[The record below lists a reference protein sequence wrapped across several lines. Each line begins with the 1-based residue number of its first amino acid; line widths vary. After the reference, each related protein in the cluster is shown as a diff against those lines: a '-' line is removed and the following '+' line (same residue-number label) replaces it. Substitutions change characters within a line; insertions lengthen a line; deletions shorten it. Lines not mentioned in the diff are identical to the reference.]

1 MGYTQAYNAY
11 KETNVKTASQGRLV
25 VLLYEEAVR
34 QLTLASSLFSEDSN
48 LPVQNIERFGKSIL
62 KSQEIITELQVSLDM
77 EKGGEIARNLM
88 SLYVYFNK
96 ELLNASISHDKKK
109 LLFIKDMLSQLHSSW
124 VTAASSQ
131 ANTQVQSESRPALN
145 IQG

>member
-77 EKGGEIARNLM
+77 EKGGEIAKNLM
-88 SLYVYFNK
+88 ALYIFFNRQLTDANIK
-96 ELLNASISHDKKK
+96 KDKAIVESILKMMSELCE
-109 LLFIKDMLSQLHSSW
+109 SW
-124 VTAASSQ
+124 RQAAASS
-131 ANTQVQSESRPALN
+131 ATTQTTKVQQALN
-145 IQG
+145 IEG

>member
-34 QLTLASSLFSEDSN
+34 QLPLASSLFSEDSN

-77 EKGGEIARNLM
+77 EKGGEIAKNLM
-88 SLYVYFNK
+88 ALYIFFNRQLTDANIK
-96 ELLNASISHDKKK
+96 KDKAIVESILKMMSELCE
-109 LLFIKDMLSQLHSSW
+109 SW
-124 VTAASSQ
+124 RQAAASS
-131 ANTQVQSESRPALN
+131 ATTQTTKVQQALN
-145 IQG
+145 IEG

>member
-62 KSQEIITELQVSLDM
+62 KSQEIITELQVSLDI
-77 EKGGEIARNLM
+77 EKGGEIAKNLM
-88 SLYVYFNK
+88 ALYIFFNRQLTDANIK
-96 ELLNASISHDKKK
+96 KDKAIVESILKMMSELCE
-109 LLFIKDMLSQLHSSW
+109 SW
-124 VTAASSQ
+124 RQAAASS
-131 ANTQVQSESRPALN
+131 ATTQTTKVQQALN
-145 IQG
+145 IEG

>member
-34 QLTLASSLFSEDSN
+34 QLTLASSLFSEDSK

-77 EKGGEIARNLM
+77 EKGGEIAKNLM
-88 SLYVYFNK
+88 ALYIFFNRQLTDANIK
-96 ELLNASISHDKKK
+96 KDKAIVDSILKMMSELCE
-109 LLFIKDMLSQLHSSW
+109 SW
-124 VTAASSQ
+124 RQAAASSATMQ
-131 ANTQVQSESRPALN
+131 TAKVQQALN
-145 IQG
+145 IEG

>member
-77 EKGGEIARNLM
+77 EKGGEIAKNLM
-88 SLYVYFNK
+88 ALYIFFNRQLTDANIK
-96 ELLNASISHDKKK
+96 KDKAIVESILKMMSA
-109 LLFIKDMLSQLHSSW
+109 LCESW
-124 VTAASSQ
+124 RQAAASS
-131 ANTQVQSESRPALN
+131 ATTQTTKVQQALN
-145 IQG
+145 IEG

>member
-1 MGYTQAYNAY
+1 MKT

-77 EKGGEIARNLM
+77 EKGGEIAKNLM
-88 SLYVYFNK
+88 ALYIFFNRQLTDANIK
-96 ELLNASISHDKKK
+96 KDKAIVESILKMMSELCE
-109 LLFIKDMLSQLHSSW
+109 SW
-124 VTAASSQ
+124 RQAAASS
-131 ANTQVQSESRPALN
+131 ATTQTTKVQQALN
-145 IQG
+145 IEG

>member
-77 EKGGEIARNLM
+77 EKGGEIAKNLLALYIFFNRQLTDANIKKDKAIVESILKMM
-88 SLYVYFNK
+88 S
-96 ELLNASISHDKKK
+96 ELCE
-109 LLFIKDMLSQLHSSW
+109 SW
-124 VTAASSQ
+124 RQAAASS
-131 ANTQVQSESRPALN
+131 ATTQTTKVQQALN
-145 IQG
+145 IEG

>member
-77 EKGGEIARNLM
+77 EKGGEIAKNLM
-88 SLYVYFNK
+88 ALYIFFNRQLTDANIK
-96 ELLNASISHDKKK
+96 KDKAIVESILKMMSELCE
-109 LLFIKDMLSQLHSSW
+109 SW
-124 VTAASSQ
+124 RQAAASS
-131 ANTQVQSESRPALN
+131 ATTQTTKVQQVLN
-145 IQG
+145 IEG

>member
-77 EKGGEIARNLM
+77 EKGGEIAKNLM
-88 SLYVYFNK
+88 ALYIFFNRQLTDANIK
-96 ELLNASISHDKKK
+96 KDKAIVESILK
-109 LLFIKDMLSQLHSSW
+109 MLSELCESW
-124 VTAASSQ
+124 RQAAASS
-131 ANTQVQSESRPALN
+131 ATTQTTKVQQALN
-145 IQG
+145 IEG

>member
-77 EKGGEIARNLM
+77 EKGGEIAKNLM
-88 SLYVYFNK
+88 ALYIFFNRQLTDANIK
-96 ELLNASISHDKKK
+96 KDKAIGESILKMMSELCEAWR
-109 LLFIKDMLSQLHSSW
+109 QA
-124 VTAASSQ
+124 AASS
-131 ANTQVQSESRPALN
+131 ATTQTTKVQQALN
-145 IQG
+145 IEG

>member
-1 MGYTQAYNAY
+1 MGYTQAYNVY

-77 EKGGEIARNLM
+77 EKGGEIAKNLM
-88 SLYVYFNK
+88 ALYIFFNRQLTDANIK
-96 ELLNASISHDKKK
+96 KDKAIVESILKMMSELCE
-109 LLFIKDMLSQLHSSW
+109 SW
-124 VTAASSQ
+124 RQAAASS
-131 ANTQVQSESRPALN
+131 ATTQTTKVQQALN
-145 IQG
+145 IEG